1 MQDTLKYY
9 FDFVKSKLMVLYS
22 QRLSYPKLKEQE
34 TQTEIVQEH
43 KEVQVNLKRKSSW
56 IY

>member
-9 FDFVKSKLMVLYS
+9 FDFVKSKLMALYS